1 MRTIRAEPR
10 HALGALA
17 GCAVFRGM
25 PRQRLEELARSMEWT
40 MLDRGDVLMRAGD
53 PGDDLYVV
61 AGGRLNV
68 SIVGS
73 DGTETIVREIGR
85 GSTVGEVALL
95 TGSRRTATV
104 RAVRDTLVGRLSRAS
119 FERLMEEDP
128 HSALELTRVV
138 AGWLLPGSPPR
149 RTSAPA
155 TIALVPAAGIDPYDV
170 VARLGAAV
178 SLRALDPDSVDLAV
192 GAGAARS
199 PAGSEHERALADYFD
214 NAEIEHPLIVLVADP
229 TPDSSWTERAL
240 RRADR
245 VVVAAP
251 NGIRPDRHSR
261 ALLNRVAAITP
272 DVPREL
278 LLVRQAGQPA
288 PGVTALWRD
297 AGDLVR
303 QSHLLASAEADWRRL
318 GRHLTGRA
326 VGLVLGGGG
335 ARGFA
340 HIGVLRALE
349 ESAIEIDR
357 VGGSSMG
364 ALIGGLWSI
373 GLEPDEIVEVNR
385 EIWHEIRPLKGFTLP
400 FVALHGSHRSRRAM
414 AGCFG
419 DRRIEDQ
426 ARDYFCTSTNLTRN
440 RSMVHTSG
448 LLARYVLASVSIPGI
463 VAPVIDH
470 GELLVDGGVLDN
482 LPVDPMSRT
491 GASTIYASDVSPP
504 RTFSV
509 GLHWEEPPGIVD
521 VIRHRMRQS
530 AGTAFPNIV
539 RILERTAT
547 LASDRAASAQRLRS
561 DVRFIAPPVAR
572 YDTLDMRHLD
582 QIVEVGYRSALET
595 IAGWTEEER

>member
-10 HALGALA
+10 HAVGALA

-25 PRQRLEELARSMEWT
+25 THERLAELARSMEWT
-40 MLDRGDVLMRAGD
+40 VLDRGEALMHTGD

-68 SIVGS
+68 AIVGA

-128 HSALELTRVV
+128 RSALQLTRVV

-155 TIALVPAAGIDPYDV
+155 TVALVPVAGTDVREVAARI
-170 VARLGAAV
+170 GAV
-178 SLRALDPDSVDLAV
+178 TPLRALDPETVDQAV
-192 GAGAARS
+192 GPGAARS
-199 PAGSEHERALADYFD
+199 PAGSPDERALADYFD
-214 NAEIEHPLIVLVADP
+214 TAEVEHPLILLLADP
-229 TPDSSWTERAL
+229 DPASPWTERVL

-245 VVVAAP
+245 VLVVAP
-251 NGIRPDRHSR
+251 GGVRPDRQTR
-261 ALLNRVAAITP
+261 PQLARIAAITT

-278 LLVRQAGQPA
+278 VLVREAGRPA

-297 AGDLVR
+297 AGGFTR
-303 QSHLLASAEADWRRL
+303 QSHLLAGADADWRRL
-318 GRHLTGRA
+318 GRHLTGTTT
-326 VGLVLGGGG
+326 GLVLGGGG

-340 HIGVLRALE
+340 HIGVLRALI
-349 ESAIEIDR
+349 ESGIEIDLI
-357 VGGSSMG
+357 GGSSMG
-364 ALIGGLWSI
+364 ALVGGLWST
-373 GLEPDEIVEVNR
+373 GLEPDEIVEHNR
-385 EIWHEIRPLKGFTLP
+385 EVWHKIRPLKGFTFP
-400 FVALHGSHRSRRAM
+400 FVALHGSRRSRTAM
-414 AGCFG
+414 DGCFG
-419 DRRIEDQ
+419 SRQIEDQ
-426 ARDYFCTSTNLTRN
+426 AREFFCTSTNLTRN
-440 RSMVHTSG
+440 HIVIHSSG
-448 LLARYVLASVSIPGI
+448 PLGRYVLASMSIPGI
-463 VAPVIDH
+463 VAPVIDR

-491 GASTIYASDVSPP
+491 GAGVIIASDVSPP

-509 GLHWEEPPGIVD
+509 GMHWEHEPGLLD
-521 VIRHRMRQS
+521 VLRHRMRQS

-547 LASDRAASAQRLRS
+547 LASDRAAETQRTRS

-582 QIVEVGYRSALET
+582 EIVEVGYRSALET
-595 IAGWTEEER
+595 ISGWTEEK

>member
-10 HALGALA
+10 HAAGALA

-25 PRQRLEELARSMEWT
+25 SEARLEELARSMEWT
-40 MLDRGDVLMRAGD
+40 VLDRGEVLMRAGD

-68 SIVGS
+68 AVLGA

-104 RAVRDTLVGRLSRAS
+104 RAVRDTLVGRLSRAR

-128 HSALELTRVV
+128 RSALQLTRVV

-155 TIALVPAAGIDPYDV
+155 TVALVPVAGTDAHE
-170 VARLGAAV
+170 VATRLGAATP
-178 SLRALDPDSVDLAV
+178 LRALDAATVDATV

-199 PAGSEHERALADYFD
+199 PAGSAEERGLADYLD
-214 NAEIEHPLIVLVADP
+214 NAEVEHPLVLLVADP
-229 TPDSSWTERAL
+229 EPDSPWTERAL

-251 NGIRPDRHSR
+251 AGVRPDREAR
-261 ALLNRVAAITP
+261 RLLARITAVAP
-272 DVPREL
+272 GVPREL
-278 LLVRQAGQPA
+278 LLVRPSGRPT
-288 PGVTALWRD
+288 PGIAQLWRESGGF
-297 AGDLVR
+297 AR
-303 QSHLLASAEADWRRL
+303 QSHVVAGSDADWRRL
-318 GRHLTGRA
+318 GRHLTGTA
-326 VGLVLGGGG
+326 TGLVLGGGG

-340 HIGVLRALE
+340 HIGVLRALTD
-349 ESAIEIDR
+349 SGIEIDR
-357 VGGSSMG
+357 IGGSSMG
-364 ALIGGLWSI
+364 ALVGGLWST
-373 GLEPDEIVEVNR
+373 GLDADGIVEGNR
-385 EIWHEIRPLKGFTLP
+385 RIWHEIRPLKGFTFP
-400 FVALHGSHRSRRAM
+400 FVALHGSHRSRTAM
-414 AGCFG
+414 AGAFG

-426 ARDYFCTSTNLTRN
+426 AREFFCTSTNLTRN
-440 RSMVHTSG
+440 RSQIHTSG
-448 LLARYVLASVSIPGI
+448 PLARYVLASMSIPGI

-482 LPVDPMSRT
+482 LPVDPMSST
-491 GASTIYASDVSPP
+491 GAGTIYASDVSPP
-504 RTFSV
+504 RSFSV
-509 GLHWEEPPGIVD
+509 GMQWEHPPGLVD
-521 VIRHRMRQS
+521 VIRHRVRRS
-530 AGTAFPNIV
+530 AGTAFPSIV

-547 LASDRAASAQRLRS
+547 LASDRAASAQRLRG
-561 DVRFIAPPVAR
+561 DVRFIAPPVAD

-582 QIVEVGYRSALET
+582 QIVEVGYRSTMET
-595 IAGWTEEER
+595 IARWNEES